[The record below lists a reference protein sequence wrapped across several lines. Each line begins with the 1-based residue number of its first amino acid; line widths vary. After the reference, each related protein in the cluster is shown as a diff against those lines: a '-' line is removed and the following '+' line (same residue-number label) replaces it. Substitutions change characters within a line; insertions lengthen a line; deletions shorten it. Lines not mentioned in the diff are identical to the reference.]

1 MRKSRSTI
9 TAGFFFALIFF
20 YFRSVIQQWLNSR
33 TLLFVVAAAIVSG
46 TIFYSSYLA
55 KKIAADE
62 KRRVET
68 WVEAQH
74 TIINSNNEANLTLA
88 FKISLENT
96 DIPII
101 ATNER
106 DSIINDY
113 RNLDT
118 NKIRSNKNYLKNK
131 LAEFKKEHAPII
143 LKLSDKPYTANKYY
157 YGDSILQRE
166 VRYYP
171 IVQLIVAGLFLTI
184 TIIAQRT
191 SYISTQNQLWAG
203 MAKET
208 AHQLGTPVSSL
219 KGWVEVL
226 KETPGNTQ
234 MSYEI
239 EKDVNR
245 LELITDRF
253 GKIGSHPHLEEKN
266 IVEQVNFMI
275 DYIKRRAGGKVTFKL
290 NTGGSQIII
299 AKISPP
305 LFDWVIENLLK
316 NALDASEGHGS
327 INVSIAETASKILI
341 DISDTGRGISKTN
354 ITKVFNPGF
363 TTKKRGWGLGL
374 TLSKRIIEQ
383 YHKGQI
389 FIKNSEQGKGTTFRI
404 ELNKTDK

>member
-1 MRKSRSTI
+1 MI
-9 TAGFFFALIFF
+9 H
-20 YFRSVIQQWLNSR
+20 QWLNGR
-33 TLLFVVAAAIVSG
+33 TLLFIVAAAIVSS
-46 TIFYSSYLA
+46 TIFYSSYLS
-55 KKIAADE
+55 KKIAEDE
-62 KRRVET
+62 KLRVET

-101 ATNER
+101 ATNEK

-113 RNLDT
+113 RNLDS
-118 NKIRSNKNYLKNK
+118 NKVKADKNYLKNK
-131 LAEFKKEHAPII
+131 FDEFKQEHEPII
-143 LKLSDKPYTANKYY
+143 LVLSEKPYIANKYY
-157 YGDSILQRE
+157 YGNSLLQRE

-191 SYISTQNQLWAG
+191 SYISMQNQVWAG
-203 MAKET
+203 LAKET

-226 KETPGNTQ
+226 KEAAGTEKLGG
-234 MSYEI
+234 EI

-253 GKIGSHPHLEEKN
+253 GKIGSNPHLEEKN
-266 IVEQVNFMI
+266 IVEQVSFMI
-275 DYIKRRAGGKVTFKL
+275 DYIKRRAGGKVKFTL
-290 NTGGSQIII
+290 NTEGKQLII

-316 NALDASEGHGS
+316 NALDASEGKGS
-327 INVSIAETASKILI
+327 ITVHIAELPPKILI
-341 DISDTGRGISKTN
+341 DISDTGKGIAKNN

-383 YHKGQI
+383 YHEGLI
-389 FIKNSEQGKGTTFRI
+389 YIKNSEQGKGTTFRI
-404 ELNKTDK
+404 ELKKPEA

>member
-1 MRKSRSTI
+1 MI
-9 TAGFFFALIFF
+9 P
-20 YFRSVIQQWLNSR
+20 QWLNGR
-33 TLLFVVAAAIVSG
+33 TLLFIVAAAIVSG

-55 KKIAADE
+55 KKIAEDE
-62 KRRVET
+62 KLRVET

-101 ATNER
+101 AANEK
-106 DSIINDY
+106 DSIIGDY

-118 NKIRSNKNYLKNK
+118 NKIKTNRNYLKNK
-131 LAEFKKEHAPII
+131 LEEFKKEHEPIV
-143 LKLSDKPYTANKYY
+143 LVLSEKPYIANKYY
-157 YGDSILQRE
+157 YGNSLLQRE

-191 SYISTQNQLWAG
+191 AYISTQNQVWAG
-203 MAKET
+203 LAKET

-226 KETPGNTQ
+226 KETSGTEKFSN
-234 MSYEI
+234 EI

-253 GKIGSHPHLEEKN
+253 GKIGSYPQLEEKN
-266 IVEQVNFMI
+266 IAEQVSFML
-275 DYIKRRAGGKVTFKL
+275 DYIKRRAGGKVKFSL
-290 NTGGSQIII
+290 NTDGKQLII

-316 NALDASEGHGS
+316 NALDASEGKGL
-327 INVSIAETASKILI
+327 INVHITEAASKILI
-341 DISDTGRGISKTN
+341 DVSDTGKGIAKNN
-354 ITKVFNPGF
+354 IARVFNPGF

-383 YHKGQI
+383 YHQGFI
-389 FIKNSEQGKGTTFRI
+389 YIKNSELGKGTTFRI
-404 ELNKTDK
+404 ELPKPNT

>member
-1 MRKSRSTI
+1 MI
-9 TAGFFFALIFF
+9 H
-20 YFRSVIQQWLNSR
+20 QWLNGR
-33 TLLFVVAAAIVSG
+33 TLLFIVAAAIVSG

-55 KKIAADE
+55 KKIAKDE
-62 KRRVET
+62 KLRVET

-101 ATNER
+101 TTNEK

-113 RNLDT
+113 RNLDS
-118 NKIRSNKNYLKNK
+118 NKIKADKNYLKNK
-131 LAEFKKEHAPII
+131 LEEFKQEHAPII
-143 LKLSDKPYTANKYY
+143 LVLTEKPYIANKYY
-157 YGDSILQRE
+157 YGNSLLQRE

-171 IVQLIVAGLFLTI
+171 IVQLLVAGLFLTI

-191 SYISTQNQLWAG
+191 SYISMQNQVWAG
-203 MAKET
+203 LAKET

-226 KETPGNTQ
+226 KETSGTEKI
-234 MSYEI
+234 SSEI

-266 IVEQVNFMI
+266 IVEQVSFMI
-275 DYIKRRAGGKVTFKL
+275 DYIKRRAGGKVKFNMDTEGKKL
-290 NTGGSQIII
+290 II

-316 NALDASEGHGS
+316 NALDASEGKGS
-327 INVSIAETASKILI
+327 ISVHITDIASKILI
-341 DISDTGRGISKTN
+341 DVSDTGKGIAKNN
-354 ITKVFNPGF
+354 IAKVFNPGF

-383 YHKGQI
+383 YHQGFI
-389 FIKNSEQGKGTTFRI
+389 YIKNSEQGKGTTFRI
-404 ELNKTDK
+404 ELKKPDA